1 MPLVDLEN
9 TAGKSKLEALKS
21 QIKLSQDS
29 LKMSFFLTFVT
40 ITAILI
46 FLGYVWQK
54 DTFDLARSYLPAVT
68 LLSFVS
74 ILFSTMYRG
83 TNYLAQIHFP
93 DIQDEGTAKR
103 WKYAREIFRACAFI
117 FILAAVVLIYFGI
130 TA

>member
-1 MPLVDLEN
+1 MVDPEV
-9 TAGKSKLEALKS
+9 TTEESKLNGLRS

-29 LKMSFFLTFVT
+29 LKMSIFLTIVT

-46 FLGYVWQK
+46 FLGYVSQQ

-83 TNYLAQIHFP
+83 TNYFTQVHFP
-93 DIQDEGTAKR
+93 DIQDEATVKR
-103 WKYAREIFRACAFI
+103 WQFARTLFSVCAYAFLFGA
-117 FILAAVVLIYFGI
+117 LTLMYFGL

>member
-1 MPLVDLEN
+1 MVNPEDSSE
-9 TAGKSKLEALKS
+9 TSKLDDLKS

-40 ITAILI
+40 IIAILI

-68 LLSFVS
+68 LLSFIS

-83 TNYLAQIHFP
+83 TNYFTQVHFT
-93 DIQDEGTAKR
+93 DIQNEGTAKR
-103 WKYAREIFRACAFI
+103 WKYARTLFAVCSYAFI
-117 FILAAVVLIYFGI
+117 IGAVVLIYFGI

>member
-1 MPLVDLEN
+1 MSVIDSES
-9 TAGKSKLEALKS
+9 TTEKSQLDGLKS

-29 LKMSFFLTFVT
+29 LKMSFFLTFVS
-40 ITAILI
+40 IVAILI

-83 TNYLAQIHFP
+83 TSYFTQVHFP
-93 DIQDEGTAKR
+93 DIQNEGTAKR
-103 WKYAREIFRACAFI
+103 WKYARTIFSIFAYAF
-117 FILAAVVLIYFGI
+117 LLGALTLLYFGI

>member
-1 MPLVDLEN
+1 MIDPEVTTEE
-9 TAGKSKLEALKS
+9 SKLEGLRS

-29 LKMSFFLTFVT
+29 LKMSFFLTIVT

-46 FLGYVWQK
+46 FLGYVSQQN
-54 DTFDLARSYLPAVT
+54 TFDLARSYLPAVT

-83 TNYLAQIHFP
+83 TGYFTKIHFP
-93 DIQDEGTAKR
+93 DIQDEATAKR
-103 WKYAREIFRACAFI
+103 WQFARTLFSVCAYAFLLGA
-117 FILAAVVLIYFGI
+117 LTLMYFGL